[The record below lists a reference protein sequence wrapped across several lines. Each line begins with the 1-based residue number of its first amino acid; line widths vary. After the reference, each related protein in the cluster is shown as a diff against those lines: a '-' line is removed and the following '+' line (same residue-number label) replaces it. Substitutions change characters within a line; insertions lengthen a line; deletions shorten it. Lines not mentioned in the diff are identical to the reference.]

1 MNSQPDHET
10 PASINLK
17 QLLDSIEHALHLK
30 HYLPAQILIY
40 AGIDAA
46 AWLASDDN
54 EGVGKRFQ
62 RWVDRWMLP
71 AKPLLATA
79 AELYA
84 ARCAVLHTFT
94 ADSDLSKTGK
104 VRRVAYATGEVSAQ
118 ELQTKLDAKGHS
130 DIVVVHIN
138 DLYLAYGSG
147 FAAFLESLHSD
158 PAACARTIAKMDR
171 YSVHVEGE
179 ALKEFLR

>member
-1 MNSQPDHET
+1 MNPQPNHET

-17 QLLDSIEHALHLK
+17 QLLDSIEHALRLR

-46 AWLASDDN
+46 AWLASDTN
-54 EGVGKRFQ
+54 EGVGKRFR

-79 AELYA
+79 SDLYA

-94 ADSDLSKTGK
+94 ADSDLSKTGTA
-104 VRRVAYATGEVSAQ
+104 RRIAYATGQASAK
-118 ELQTKLDAKGHS
+118 ELQAKLDAKGHS
-130 DIVVVHIN
+130 DIVVVHIA
-138 DLYLAYGSG
+138 DLYDAFRLG
-147 FAAFLESLHSD
+147 FAAYFDSLHSD
-158 PAACARTIAKMDR
+158 PVACARTIAKMDR
-171 YSVHVEGE
+171 YTVHVEGE
-179 ALKEFLR
+179 ALREFLQ